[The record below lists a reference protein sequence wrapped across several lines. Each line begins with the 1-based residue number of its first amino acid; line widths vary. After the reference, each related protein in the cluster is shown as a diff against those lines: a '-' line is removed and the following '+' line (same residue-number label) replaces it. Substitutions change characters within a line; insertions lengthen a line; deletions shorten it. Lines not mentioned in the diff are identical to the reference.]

1 MAEPITHYMASDHEE
16 LDALGERFQV
26 ALEQGTAAA
35 AELFEEF
42 RQRFL
47 HHVGMEEELLF
58 PAFEAKHGPGRA
70 GPTALLRQDHQKAR
84 ALLREVKDRLQRGA
98 PAAETLRTFEQLTAF
113 VHQHNLRE
121 EAVLYPA
128 TDRLHGAEEASQL
141 LQAMQARRIE
151 EDDLEE

>member
-1 MAEPITHYMASDHEE
+1 MAEPITHYMASDHQE

-26 ALEQGTAAA
+26 ALEQGAPEA

-70 GPTALLRQDHQKAR
+70 GPTELLRHDHKKAKG
-84 ALLREVKDRLQRGA
+84 LLAQVRDQLGRGA
-98 PAAETLRTFEQLTAF
+98 PAAETLRTFEQLTDF

-128 TDRLHGAEEASQL
+128 TDRLHGNEEASQL

-151 EDDLEE
+151 EDLD

>member
-1 MAEPITHYMASDHEE
+1 MAELITHYMASDHQE
-16 LDALGERFQV
+16 LDALGERFRV
-26 ALEQGTAAA
+26 ALQQGAPAALG
-35 AELFEEF
+35 LFEEF

-58 PAFEAKHGPGRA
+58 PAFEAKHGRS
-70 GPTALLRQDHQKAR
+70 GPTEQLRKDHQKAR
-84 ALLREVKDRLQRGA
+84 ALLLKVGDQLARRA
-98 PAAETLRTFEQLTAF
+98 PAAHTLSSFEELTAL

-128 TDRLHGAEEASQL
+128 TDRLHGSEEASQL

-151 EDDLEE
+151 EDQE